1 MKQSEKLKKQNAE
14 LRIRI
19 ISEIM
24 LLIKKHTFDLQVA
37 VEFPKPIFYGSGIDE
52 QDNPPEI
59 EEITDSGLAI
69 VFYQGDEVQ
78 RVTLEQ
84 IETEKLLEILEG
96 AELSLEAA
104 IKFTEG
110 K

>member
-1 MKQSEKLKKQNAE
+1 MKASKNFTNSYHA
-14 LRIRI
+14 LRIGI
-19 ISEIM
+19 LEEISR
-24 LLIKKHTFDLQVA
+24 LVQKHLFDLEMA

-69 VFYQGDEVQ
+69 IFYQGSECE
-78 RVTLEQ
+78 RVRLETM
-84 IETEKLLEILEG
+84 ETSKLLEILEG
-96 AELSLEAA
+96 LELSLEGLE
-104 IKFTEG
+104 KEV

>member
-1 MKQSEKLKKQNAE
+1 MKQSERLKKQNAE

-24 LLIKKHTFDLQVA
+24 LLIKKHTFDLEVA
-37 VEFPKPIFYGSGIDE
+37 VEFSNPIFYGHGVDE

-69 VFYQGDEVQ
+69 VYYQGSEIQ
-78 RVTLEQ
+78 RVPFEQ
-84 IETEKLLEILEG
+84 IETEKLFEILEG
-96 AELSLEAA
+96 AELSFEVAE
-104 IKFTEG
+104 KFVKGE
-110 K
+110 